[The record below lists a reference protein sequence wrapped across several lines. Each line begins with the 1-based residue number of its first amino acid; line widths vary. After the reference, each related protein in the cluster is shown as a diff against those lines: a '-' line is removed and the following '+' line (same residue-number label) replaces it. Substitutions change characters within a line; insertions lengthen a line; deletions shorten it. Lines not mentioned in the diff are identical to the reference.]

1 MTSILLAGLGE
12 VGVRAARQLL
22 ETPGVDRLLVAT
34 RSSARVRDIAASL
47 GDRAEIIDW
56 QPGDDLPA
64 VDAVAS
70 ALPADLDASV
80 AQACIRAGVSVALA
94 TDRSDVA
101 ETIEALGSTAVSKS
115 VSVIVGA
122 GLAPGLACVLA
133 RHGAALFDDLIEV
146 RVARVGVG
154 GVASEKTARDELRP
168 MPLVRRDGTWI
179 RGPRLE
185 ELIWFPEPIG
195 ARDCQ
200 MVGGGGRLLASAL
213 PSLDRLT
220 WSQAEPVKV
229 RKGIRRVDGDD
240 GWGSVRVEVFGRID
254 GRVDSVVYGVVDRTA
269 LAAGAVLAATTAHL
283 AGLSDLPPA
292 PHGVHSLAGA
302 VEPAAFLADL
312 VHRGVRAAVFEGAPA
327 I

>member
-1 MTSILLAGLGE
+1 MTSVLLAGLGE

-22 ETPGVDRLLVAT
+22 ETPGVERLLIAARPT
-34 RSSARVRDIAASL
+34 QRVRDVAASL
-47 GDRAEIIDW
+47 GERAEIVEW
-56 QPGDDLPA
+56 EADDPLPA

-70 ALPADLDASV
+70 ALPSDLDAAV
-80 AQACIRAGVSVALA
+80 AQACVRAGVPVALA

-101 ETIEALGSTAVSKS
+101 ETIEALGSAARSNGVP
-115 VSVIVGA
+115 VVVGA

-133 RHGAALFDDLIEV
+133 RHASALFDELIEV
-146 RVARVGVG
+146 RVARVGVA

-168 MPLVRRDGTWI
+168 MPLVRRDSEWG

-185 ELIWFPEPIG
+185 ELVWFPEPIG

-200 MVGGGGRLLASAL
+200 MVGSGGRLLAAAL
-213 PSLDRLT
+213 SPLERLT

-229 RKGIRRVDGDD
+229 RKGVRRVDGDD
-240 GWGSVRVEVFGRID
+240 GWGSVRVEVFGRTD

-269 LAAGAVLAATTAHL
+269 LAAGVVLAATTAHL
-283 AGLSDLPPA
+283 AGLSGQPA
-292 PHGVHSLAGA
+292 SAPGVHSLAAA

-312 VHRGVRAAVFEGAPA
+312 AHRGVRAAVFEGAPA